1 MASKPKNYKRR
12 VIDSRGAHFRI
23 DSGNPVE
30 GLSGAEACKVYAE
43 SDDGDVF
50 LIAHTQGGL
59 SRIAADKTLEVRA
72 GDNNDPG
79 VADIRISVANGDIVI
94 NADRGRV
101 RVQAKNIMLN
111 AEQDIDISAG
121 RNVNITGG
129 ARIQLKANTV
139 GIEGKRGNGVPN
151 TFGMKMFAGSHVPGD
166 MVEAAL
172 GPFSSPSILGI
183 AAGVVGAVAGDAA
196 GNVANSVISATGLGG
211 TK

>member
-30 GLSGAEACKVYAE
+30 GLSGAEVCKVYAE

-59 SRIAADKTLEVRA
+59 SRISADKTLEVRA

-111 AEQDIDISAG
+111 AEQDLDISAG
-121 RNVNITGG
+121 RNVNITAG

-172 GPFSSPSILGI
+172 GPFSSPSILGV
-183 AAGVVGAVAGDAA
+183 AAGALNAVSPGAGAVA
-196 GNVANSVISATGLGG
+196 NSAISAAGLGG
-211 TK
+211 IG

>member
-30 GLSGAEACKVYAE
+30 GLAGAEVYKIYAI
-43 SDDGDVF
+43 SDDNDVF
-50 LIAHTQGGL
+50 LISHTQGGL
-59 SRIAADKTLEVRA
+59 ARIAADKTLEVRA
-72 GDNNDPG
+72 GDKNAPG

-101 RVQAKNIMLN
+101 RVQAKNVMVN
-111 AEQDIDISAG
+111 AEQDIDLSAG
-121 RNVNITGG
+121 RNVNITAG

-151 TFGMKMFAGSHVPGD
+151 SFGMKMFAGSYVPGEL
-166 MVEAAL
+166 V
-172 GPFSSPSILGI
+172 
-183 AAGVVGAVAGDAA
+183 
-196 GNVANSVISATGLGG
+196 
-211 TK
+211 

>member
-30 GLSGAEACKVYAE
+30 GLSGPEVCKVYAE

-183 AAGVVGAVAGDAA
+183 AAGALSAVNPGAGAVA
-196 GNVANSVISATGLGG
+196 NSAISAAGLGG
-211 TK
+211 IG